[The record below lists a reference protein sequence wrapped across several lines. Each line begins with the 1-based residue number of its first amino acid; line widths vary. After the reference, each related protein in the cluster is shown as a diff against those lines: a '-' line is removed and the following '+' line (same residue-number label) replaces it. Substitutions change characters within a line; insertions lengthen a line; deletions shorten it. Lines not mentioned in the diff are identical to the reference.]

1 MSPSFAHQ
9 ITKYD
14 PADRDERGH
23 YNGAED
29 TVSDHGPVEVAYLEA
44 IAAFA
49 QDSGIDRLEIREPE
63 VTGFVNFGLE
73 APVDGHGLGGLFP
86 PDLTGYYDGAE
97 VSVPV
102 ALELVRAMLRDQGA
116 WCRLEWGD
124 TFTVHVGW
132 DQYVYV
138 GSNQPCEAAVAR
150 TRELGLF
157 AEPITASPY
166 AADLEEP
173 EVTQAADEDFWE
185 RVRAELA
192 TPQTLLLE
200 EAYLRNATRWHRLTE
215 DNLDTVRAALGPRA
229 LLTVWPDLDL
239 TPDVDAILAAL
250 PEDESV
256 DFVWEAPDG
265 TIRHV
270 TVDETDHQQLTT
282 LVAGARAACA
292 LPLALDERHPLFQ
305 VALPDRDGVLRAR
318 W

>member
-1 MSPSFAHQ
+1 MPPSFAHQ
-9 ITKYD
+9 ITKYN

-29 TVSDHGPVEVAYLEA
+29 TVSDHGPVEEAYLEA

-49 QDSGIDRLEIREPE
+49 QESGIDQLEIREPE

-73 APVDGHGLGGLFP
+73 APVDGHGLAGPFP
-86 PDLTGYYDGAE
+86 PDLTGYYDGAK

-116 WCRLEWGD
+116 WCRLEQQD

-138 GSNQPCEAAVAR
+138 GSDQPCEAAVVR

-166 AADLEEP
+166 AADREEP

-185 RVRAELA
+185 RVRAELSS
-192 TPQTLLLE
+192 PQTLLLE
-200 EAYLRNATRWHRLTE
+200 ETYVRNATRWHRLTE
-215 DNLDTVRAALGPRA
+215 NNLDTVRAALGPRA
-229 LLTVWPDLDL
+229 LLTPWPDL
-239 TPDVDAILAAL
+239 TPDVDAVLAAL

-256 DFVWEAPDG
+256 DFVWEEPNG
-265 TIRHV
+265 TIQHV
-270 TVDETDHQQLTT
+270 IVDETDLRQL
-282 LVAGARAACA
+282 GGR
-292 LPLALDERHPLFQ
+292 E
-305 VALPDRDGVLRAR
+305 GGLRTAPGPR
-318 W
+318 RTPPAVPRRSA

>member
-1 MSPSFAHQ
+1 MPPSFAYR
-9 ITKYD
+9 ITKYN

-23 YNGAED
+23 YNGMED
-29 TVSDHGPVEVAYLEA
+29 TVSDHGPVEASYLEA

-49 QDSGIDRLEIREPE
+49 QESGIDRLEIREPA

-73 APVDGHGLGGLFP
+73 APVDGHGLAGLFP
-86 PDLTGYYDGAE
+86 PDLTGYYDGAV

-116 WCRLEWGD
+116 WCQLEQQD
-124 TFTVHVGW
+124 TFAVHVGW

-138 GSNQPCEAAVAR
+138 GSDQPCGAAVAR

-157 AEPITASPY
+157 AEPIASSPY

-173 EVTQAADEDFWE
+173 EVTQAADEEFWE

-192 TPQTLLLE
+192 APQMLLLE
-200 EAYLRNATRWHRLTE
+200 ETYLRNATRWHRLTE
-215 DNLDTVRAALGPRA
+215 SNLDIVRAALGPRA
-229 LLTVWPDLDL
+229 LLTVWPDL
-239 TPDVDAILAAL
+239 TPDVDAVLAAL
-250 PEDESV
+250 PEDQSV
-256 DFVWEAPDG
+256 DFVWEAANG

-270 TVDETDHQQLTT
+270 TVDETHHQQLTA
-282 LVAGARAACA
+282 LVAGARAACS
-292 LPLALDERHPLFQ
+292 LPLAVDERHPLFH
-305 VALPDRDGVLRAR
+305 VAVPDSDGVLRVR

>member
-1 MSPSFAHQ
+1 MPPSFAHQ
-9 ITKYD
+9 ITKYN

-29 TVSDHGPVEVAYLEA
+29 TVCDHGPVEAAYLEA

-49 QDSGIDRLEIREPE
+49 QESGIDQLEIREPE

-73 APVDGHGLGGLFP
+73 APVDGHGLAGLFP
-86 PDLTGYYDGAE
+86 PDLTGYYDGAK

-116 WCRLEWGD
+116 WCRLEQQD

-138 GSNQPCEAAVAR
+138 GSDQPCEAAVVR

-166 AADLEEP
+166 AADREEP

-185 RVRAELA
+185 RVRAELSS
-192 TPQTLLLE
+192 PQTLLLE
-200 EAYLRNATRWHRLTE
+200 ETYVRNATRWHRLTE
-215 DNLDTVRAALGPRA
+215 NNLDTVRAALGPRA
-229 LLTVWPDLDL
+229 LLTLWPDL
-239 TPDVDAILAAL
+239 TPDVDAVLAAL

-256 DFVWEAPDG
+256 DFVWEEPNG
-265 TIRHV
+265 TIR
-270 TVDETDHQQLTT
+270 T
-282 LVAGARAACA
+282 
-292 LPLALDERHPLFQ
+292 
-305 VALPDRDGVLRAR
+305 
-318 W
+318 

>member
-1 MSPSFAHQ
+1 MPPSFAYR
-9 ITKYD
+9 ITKYN

-29 TVSDHGPVEVAYLEA
+29 TVSDHGPAEAAYLEA

-49 QDSGIDRLEIREPE
+49 QESGIDRLEIREPE
-63 VTGFVNFGLE
+63 VAGFVNFGL
-73 APVDGHGLGGLFP
+73 ATPVDRHGLARLFP

-102 ALELVRAMLRDQGA
+102 ALELVRAVLRDQGV
-116 WCRLEWGD
+116 WCRLEQQD

-132 DQYVYV
+132 DQYLYV
-138 GSNQPCEAAVAR
+138 GSDQPCEAAVAR

-173 EVTQAADEDFWE
+173 EVTQAADEEFWD

-192 TPQTLLLE
+192 SPRMLLLE
-200 EAYLRNATRWHRLTE
+200 ETYLRNATRWHRLTE
-215 DNLDTVRAALGPRA
+215 SNLDAVRAGLGPRA
-229 LLTVWPDLDL
+229 LLTVWPDL
-239 TPDVDAILAAL
+239 TPDVDAVLAAL

-256 DFVWEAPDG
+256 DFVWEASNG
-265 TIRHV
+265 SIRHV
-270 TVDETDHQQLTT
+270 TVDETHHQQLTT

-292 LPLALDERHPLFQ
+292 LPLALDERHPLFH
-305 VALPDRDGVLRAR
+305 VALPDSDGVLRAR

>member
-1 MSPSFAHQ
+1 MPPSFAFRT
-9 ITKYD
+9 TKYS

-23 YNGAED
+23 CNGAED
-29 TVSDHGPVEVAYLEA
+29 TVSDHGPVEASYLEA

-49 QDSGIDRLEIREPE
+49 QESGIDRLEIREPE

-73 APVDGHGLGGLFP
+73 TPVDGHGLAELFP
-86 PDLTGYYDGAE
+86 HGLTGYYDGAV

-102 ALELVRAMLRDQGA
+102 APELVRAMLRDRGA
-116 WCRLEWGD
+116 WCRLEQQR

-138 GSNQPCEAAVAR
+138 GSDQPCEAAVVR

-157 AEPITASPY
+157 AEPITSSPY
-166 AADLEEP
+166 DADLEEP
-173 EVTQAADEDFWE
+173 EVTQAADEEFWE

-192 TPQTLLLE
+192 APRMLLVE
-200 EAYLRNATRWHRLTE
+200 ETYLRNATRWHRLTE
-215 DNLDTVRAALGPRA
+215 NNLDSVRAALGPRA
-229 LLTVWPDLDL
+229 LLTVWPDL
-239 TPDVDAILAAL
+239 TPDVDAVLAAL

-256 DFVWEAPDG
+256 DFVWEAANG

-270 TVDETDHQQLTT
+270 TVDETHHHQLTT
-282 LVAGARAACA
+282 LAAGARAACT
-292 LPLALDERHPLFQ
+292 LPLAVEERHPLFH
-305 VALPDRDGVLRAR
+305 VALPDSDGVLRAR

>member
-1 MSPSFAHQ
+1 MPPSFAHQ
-9 ITKYD
+9 ITKYN

-29 TVSDHGPVEVAYLEA
+29 TVSDHGPFEAAYLEA

-49 QDSGIDRLEIREPE
+49 QESGIDQLEIREPE

-73 APVDGHGLGGLFP
+73 APVDGHGLAGPFP
-86 PDLTGYYDGAE
+86 PDLTGYYDGAK

-116 WCRLEWGD
+116 WCRLEQQD

-138 GSNQPCEAAVAR
+138 GSDQPCEAAVAR

-185 RVRAELA
+185 RVRAELSS
-192 TPQTLLLE
+192 PQTLLLE
-200 EAYLRNATRWHRLTE
+200 ETYVRNAARWHRLTE
-215 DNLDTVRAALGPRA
+215 NNLDTVRAALGPRA
-229 LLTVWPDLDL
+229 LLTLWPDL
-239 TPDVDAILAAL
+239 TPDVDAVLAAL

-256 DFVWEAPDG
+256 DFVWEEPNG

-270 TVDETDHQQLTT
+270 MVDESDLRQLTT

-292 LPLALDERHPLFQ
+292 LPLVLDERHPLSH
-305 VALPDRDGVLRAR
+305 VALPDSDGVLRAR

>member
-1 MSPSFAHQ
+1 MPPSFAHQ
-9 ITKYD
+9 ITKYN

-29 TVSDHGPVEVAYLEA
+29 TVSDHGPVEAAYLEA

-49 QDSGIDRLEIREPE
+49 QESGIDRLEIREPE

-73 APVDGHGLGGLFP
+73 APVDGHGLAGLFP

-116 WCRLEWGD
+116 WCRLEQQD
-124 TFTVHVGW
+124 TFSVHVGW
-132 DQYVYV
+132 DQYLYV
-138 GSNQPCEAAVAR
+138 GSDQPCEAAVAR
-150 TRELGLF
+150 TRALGLF

-173 EVTQAADEDFWE
+173 EVTQAADEEFWE
-185 RVRAELA
+185 QVRAELA
-192 TPQTLLLE
+192 APQTLLLE
-200 EAYLRNATRWHRLTE
+200 ETYLRNATRWHRLTE
-215 DNLDTVRAALGPRA
+215 NNLDSVRAVLGPRA
-229 LLTVWPDLDL
+229 LLTVWPDL
-239 TPDVDAILAAL
+239 TPDVDAVLAAL

-256 DFVWEAPDG
+256 DFVWEAPNG

-270 TVDETDHQQLTT
+270 NVDETHRQQLTT
-282 LVAGARAACA
+282 LVAGARAACS
-292 LPLALDERHPLFQ
+292 LPLALEERHPLFQ
-305 VALPDRDGVLRAR
+305 VALPDDDGVLRAR